1 VKLLESLT
9 GGLECII
16 ILQELDA
23 SNPHIKESV
32 FYIKERIDYYILQGW
47 LVSITEVKGGKNYHD
62 KKNYYFIV
70 KFEKIVVFLFS
81 EPDLRLFRMDGN
93 FYSSFLTFKTP
104 KSL

>member
-1 VKLLESLT
+1 MHRYFLRIDT
-9 GGLECII
+9 
-16 ILQELDA
+16 

-32 FYIKERIDYYILQGW
+32 FYIKEKIDYYILQGW
-47 LVSITEVKGGKNYHD
+47 LVSSTEVKGGKNYHD

>member
-1 VKLLESLT
+1 MKLLESLT

-16 ILQELDA
+16 IFHELDA

-47 LVSITEVKGGKNYHD
+47 LVSITEVKGGKKYHD

-70 KFEKIVVFLFS
+70 KFEKIVAFLFS